1 MKIIAF
7 FAMFTSATSSFGIQI
22 PERQNALDVAIQDLT
37 PIVLTPIVTPHIL
50 FRFRCDVGVRDV
62 GCWSAALGI
71 CLEYFLTL
79 VSSALVRKK
88 RLHWSLALTLGMCS
102 STTYARGMEDLA
114 PFAAGFLG
122 AIVGL
127 VVGAV
132 LIGFKEQRGGQAMG
146 TLISSSIASALL
158 FGLVMAIGV
167 ATKSK
172 RQSAETA
179 AIQSRYATSA
189 LGVAVCQ
196 SGNGVAQAASTMSA
210 EDVVLLPQILW
221 RCVLGG
227 PQRDSVFREMLPAFQ
242 LAHQSDGANAPYC
255 ESLRSL
261 HAKQRLDLLKVLLD
275 AGLPLTCT
283 KSHGEP
289 VWFLGLNRS
298 YDSERADAMRTER
311 TLEWLEFLKVS
322 GVNLGERGLYSK
334 KCMLDH
340 VIQSHAAP
348 LILMALDAGCDPS
361 IAPVASSGYEDWSA
375 IIRWTERRFA
385 IKSNCRGAPV
395 LTADEITTISARIPE
410 PRTHDINRAHPNT
423 GETLLHFM
431 LPKENLCQDGG
442 AAVFTYLVSRGAD
455 LGLGDRDRGSFLG
468 ITLGQMHPG
477 LVAELN
483 KLSDAQF
490 ERMAFPVSSDAG
502 QALRPLLET
511 ARERGN
517 TDLVELLCTRK
528 IKGCAQ

>member
-1 MKIIAF
+1 MLVF
-7 FAMFTSATSSFGIQI
+7 GLFSS
-22 PERQNALDVAIQDLT
+22 
-37 PIVLTPIVTPHIL
+37 
-50 FRFRCDVGVRDV
+50 
-62 GCWSAALGI
+62 S
-71 CLEYFLTL
+71 
-79 VSSALVRKK
+79 
-88 RLHWSLALTLGMCS
+88 
-102 STTYARGMEDLA
+102 TYARGMEDLA

-132 LIGFKEQRGGQAMG
+132 LIGIKEQRGGQAAM
-146 TLISSSIASALL
+146 TALISSTIACALL

-167 ATKSK
+167 AMKSK

-242 LAHQSDGANAPYC
+242 LAHQSDSANASYC

-275 AGLPLTCT
+275 AGLPLTCA

-289 VWFLGLNRS
+289 VWFLGLERS
-298 YDSERADAMRTER
+298 SDSEHVDSRRTER

-322 GVNLGERGLYSK
+322 GVNLGERGTYSK

-340 VIQSHAAP
+340 VIQSHAA

-361 IAPVASSGYEDWSA
+361 IVPVASSGYEDWSA

-385 IKSNCRGAPV
+385 IKSNCTGAPD
-395 LTADEITTISARIPE
+395 LKAEEITTISAYSRAAPARYKS
-410 PRTHDINRAHPNT
+410 RTSKHW
-423 GETLLHFM
+423 
-431 LPKENLCQDGG
+431 
-442 AAVFTYLVSRGAD
+442 
-455 LGLGDRDRGSFLG
+455 
-468 ITLGQMHPG
+468 
-477 LVAELN
+477 
-483 KLSDAQF
+483 
-490 ERMAFPVSSDAG
+490 
-502 QALRPLLET
+502 
-511 ARERGN
+511 
-517 TDLVELLCTRK
+517 
-528 IKGCAQ
+528 